1 MPELEQR
8 LTALAPELE
17 WPPTPTPYLRRL
29 RLLRAPAP
37 AHPWTRPLAVAA
49 AVLLVA
55 AVALVAVPPTRS
67 AIAGWLNLHTIFQH
81 VQTVPT
87 PSPLPSGKLGEQLG
101 LGGATS
107 LQGAQGK
114 VTWHVSVPATL
125 GSPDAVYYQA
135 PPDGPSQGEVSLVY
149 AARPGFA
156 TSGTTGVAV
165 LLTEARGTVQEQF
178 FAKMLS
184 SDATL
189 EAVTVGGHQGFWI
202 SGHPH
207 VFVFLDSSGGFR
219 TETMRLATNTL
230 ILDEDGTI
238 VRIEGDLTKAQA
250 LQIAGSLS

>member
-17 WPPTPTPYLRRL
+17 WPPTPALRALLPLRR
-29 RLLRAPAP
+29 PAP
-37 AHPWTRPLAVAA
+37 ARPWTRPLAVAA

-55 AVALVAVPPTRS
+55 AAAMLAVPPTRD
-67 AIAGWLNLHTIFQH
+67 AIAGWLNLHTIFQR
-81 VQTVPT
+81 VQTLPT
-87 PSPLPSGKLGEQLG
+87 PSSLPSGKLGEQLG

-107 LQGAQGK
+107 LQDAQGK
-114 VTWHVSVPATL
+114 VTWHVSVPGTL
-125 GSPDAVYYQA
+125 GSPDAVYYEA

-149 AARPGFA
+149 ASRPGIK
-156 TSGTTGVAV
+156 TSGATGVAV
-165 LLTEARGTVQEQF
+165 LITEARGTVQEQF

-189 EAVTVGGHQGFWI
+189 EAVTIGGHQGYWI

-250 LQIAGSLS
+250 LQIAGSLA